1 MLKAPTLKRNLTKCH
16 GNKGALSTIHG
27 NQSSNEPFHQKF
39 PLVVAGAAIV
49 LSGFMKNNEGNNY
62 GASTVRCAALH
73 PSPTP
78 VAVGSEKDF
87 EDKVDLSGELE
98 LPTYTR

>member
-1 MLKAPTLKRNLTKCH
+1 MLKASRRNLTKYH

-27 NQSSNEPFHQKF
+27 SQSSNESLHAKF
-39 PLVVAGAAIV
+39 PLVMAGAAIV
-49 LSGFMKNNEGNNY
+49 LSGFMKNNEGNSY
-62 GASTVRCAALH
+62 GTSTVQCSAALH

-78 VAVGSEKDF
+78 VGVGLEKDF
-87 EDKVDLSGELE
+87 EDKVDLSDELE